1 MSTSGG
7 GWPRTNPAAR
17 AGDTS
22 AGRWWE
28 DEETTHELRPDDLDT
43 RPAHP
48 AAPRHS
54 APEPIDYSSPD
65 VTRDPAQPRPTN
77 HGGAAPATT
86 SAGREAEVPAGRGQ
100 VRKARLRL
108 ARVDPWSVMKVAFLL
123 SIAMGIVLFV
133 AVATIW
139 SVLDA
144 AGVFGIV
151 GDVVSDVTASET
163 DAGIQVEEVLS
174 LSRTLGLT
182 TLLAVFDVVL
192 ITALATLGAFLYNLA
207 ASLLGGLELTLAEDD

>member
-7 GWPRTNPAAR
+7 GWPRTNPAAP
-17 AGDTS
+17 AADAS
-22 AGRWWE
+22 AGRWWAN
-28 DEETTHELRPDDLDT
+28 DENEATHEFRADDRDT
-43 RPAHP
+43 R
-48 AAPRHS
+48 APLS
-54 APEPIDYSSPD
+54 PEPTPEPIDYSTPD
-65 VTRDPAQPRPTN
+65 VTRDPGQPRARD

-86 SAGREAEVPAGRGQ
+86 SAGRQAEVSAGRGQ

-108 ARVDPWSVMKVAFLL
+108 VRVDPWSVMKVAFLL

-151 GDVVSDVTASET
+151 GGVVSDVTASET
-163 DAGIQVEEVLS
+163 DAGFQVEEVLS

-192 ITALATLGAFLYNLA
+192 ITALATLGAFLYNLS

>member
-17 AGDTS
+17 AGDAS

-28 DEETTHELRPDDLDT
+28 DEETTHELRADDLDT
-43 RPAHP
+43 RPP
-48 AAPRHS
+48 VRRDP
-54 APEPIDYSSPD
+54 APEPIEYSTAD
-65 VTRDPAQPRPTN
+65 VTRDPGQPRPRG

-86 SAGREAEVPAGRGQ
+86 SAGRGVEVPASRGR

-108 ARVDPWSVMKVAFLL
+108 VRLDPWSVMKVAFLL

-151 GDVVSDVTASET
+151 GAVVSDVTASET
-163 DAGIQVEEVLS
+163 NAGFQVEEVLS